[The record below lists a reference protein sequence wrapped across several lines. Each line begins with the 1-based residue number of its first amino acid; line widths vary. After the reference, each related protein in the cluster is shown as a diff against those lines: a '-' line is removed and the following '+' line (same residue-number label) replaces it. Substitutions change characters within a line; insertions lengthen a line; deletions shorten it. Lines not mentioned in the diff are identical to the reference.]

1 MSTWS
6 VPIVVRYLPKNSI
19 IFHLDNAIN
28 KNPREIKGEVIKIV
42 FLRPSHA
49 AIIPPTGAK
58 MMAEKP
64 NAAAK
69 NDPSVTVK
77 NTIEVS
83 FLSWGMAFVGYATI
97 LPFENEL
104 RHTAKAPK
112 T

>member
-42 FLRPSHA
+42 FLRPSQA
-49 AIIPPTGAK
+49 AIIPPNGAK
-58 MMAEKP
+58 MMAENP

-77 NTIEVS
+77 NTIELS
-83 FLSWGMAFVGYATI
+83 FLSWGRALVGYATM
-97 LPFENEL
+97 LPFEKEQ
-104 RHTAKAPK
+104 RQTARAPK